1 MRGAVDDLL
10 AAARSALLDAL
21 EALQEQR
28 DSVVVVGAQ
37 AIYLHSGRADVA
49 IAEATKDSDL
59 AVDPRALPEE
69 PLLEDAMKRAGF
81 YPNANGQPGAWLT
94 RAGIPVDLMVPDA
107 LSKGSRSD
115 RGGRI
120 PPHSKAATRRTVG
133 LEAAV
138 VDHEVHTISALDPSD
153 TRTFDARVAGPAALL
168 IAKVHK
174 IHERLHEPRRNRLND
189 KDAHDIYRLLKATP
203 DTALIASAFQRLLA
217 DPVSEWV
224 TAQTLEW
231 MPEMFAQG
239 PDAIGSI
246 MAGRAEE
253 GVGDPDLV
261 AASVA
266 AMVADVLEAVAE
278 ACGGEPTDLG
288 VNP

>member
-1 MRGAVDDLL
+1 MPGAVDDPLI
-10 AAARSALLDAL
+10 AARSALLDAL
-21 EALQEQR
+21 EALREQR

-59 AVDPRALPEE
+59 AVDPRVLPEQ
-69 PLLEDAMKRAGF
+69 PLLEEAMKRAGF

-94 RAGIPVDLMVPDA
+94 PAGIPVDLMVPAA
-107 LSKGSRSD
+107 LSPRGD

-120 PPHSKAATRRTVG
+120 PPHSKNATRRTVG

-138 VDHEVHTISALDPSD
+138 VDHEVHTIAALDPRD

-174 IHERLHEPRRNRLND
+174 IQERLNERDRPRVND
-189 KDAHDIYRLLKATP
+189 KDAHDIYRLLKATT
-203 DTALIASAFQRLLA
+203 DTGIIASAFQRLLA
-217 DPVSEWV
+217 DPVSQIV
-224 TAQTLEW
+224 TTQALEW
-231 MPEMFAQG
+231 MPEMFADG
-239 PDAIGSI
+239 PDAIGSV

-253 GVGDPDLV
+253 GIGDPDLV

-266 AMVADVLEAVAE
+266 ALVADVLEAIAE
-278 ACGGEPTDLG
+278 MSDGEPTNL
-288 VNP
+288 

>member
-1 MRGAVDDLL
+1 MDDPLV
-10 AAARSALLDAL
+10 AARSALLDAL
-21 EALQEQR
+21 EALREQR

-59 AVDPRALPEE
+59 AVDPRGLPEQ

-94 RAGIPVDLMVPDA
+94 PAGIPVDLMVPAA
-107 LSKGSRSD
+107 LSPRGD

-120 PPHSKAATRRTVG
+120 PPHSKNATRRTVG

-138 VDHEVHTISALDPSD
+138 IDHEIHTIAALDPRD

-203 DTALIASAFQRLLA
+203 DTARIATAFQRLLA
-217 DPVSEWV
+217 DPVSEVV

-231 MPEMFAQG
+231 MPEMFSQG

-278 ACGGEPTDLG
+278 AYGGEPTDLG
-288 VNP
+288 VNT